1 MTGPQRS
8 KGTNRYLLPDERAVI
23 ETRRHWMIL
32 MPPVLKSLAIIVVA
46 LFFLSNDP
54 RSMALDNIVI
64 LTILAVLLY
73 LTYQITQ
80 WWLDHFVVT
89 NRRVL
94 LVSGVLTKRTAI
106 MPLMKVTDL
115 TFEQSPLGRMLQ
127 YGTFVFESA
136 GQDQALSRV
145 THLPGGPRQLYL
157 QITDLLF
164 ATYTGPPMPAQMRFS
179 EGPSMD
185 AETGRM
191 PGVGQPRVHRT
202 TPIPRL
208 DPHQGPFAAG
218 REGDD

>member
-1 MTGPQRS
+1 
-8 KGTNRYLLPDERAVI
+8 
-23 ETRRHWMIL
+23 MIL
-32 MPPVLKSLAIIVVA
+32 MPAVLKSLAIIALA

-54 RSMALDNIVI
+54 YSMALDNIVLLVI
-64 LTILAVLLY
+64 SAVLLY
-73 LTYQITQ
+73 LAYQITQ
-80 WWLDHFVVT
+80 WWMDHFIVT

-115 TFEQSPLGRMLQ
+115 TFEQTPAARVLQ

-164 ATYTGPPMPAQMRFS
+164 ATYTGQPMQAPMRFG
-179 EGPSMD
+179 EQPRMD
-185 AETGRM
+185 AETRPI
-191 PGVGQPRVHRT
+191 PGVGQPRTHQTR
-202 TPIPRL
+202 PIRP